1 MKALEQGKF
10 PPVGAVI
17 YTKRLAYRHY
27 GIYVG
32 RGKVIHFTA
41 GKNSEKSAKN
51 ADVRRTSL
59 AVFLN
64 GDKLF
69 VEPEDPRKSY
79 SPKETVARAES
90 MLGTQKSKYSLVFN
104 NCEHFAHWCKYGEK
118 KSKQVRNALRVA
130 SFVAPTLSP
139 VFTGIRIIETIKN
152 LDET

>member
-1 MKALEQGKF
+1 MKDLEQGNF

-17 YTKRLAYRHY
+17 YTKRPIYCHY

-32 RGKVIHFTA
+32 GGEVIHFTA

-51 ADVRRTSL
+51 ADVQRTSL

-69 VEPEDPRKSY
+69 VEPEDSGKSY

-90 MLGTQKSKYSLVFN
+90 MLGTQKGKYNLVFY
-104 NCEHFAHWCKYGEK
+104 NCENFAHWCKYGEK
-118 KSKQVRNALRVA
+118 QSKQVDNALRVA
-130 SFVAPTLSP
+130 SFVAPTLS
-139 VFTGIRIIETIKN
+139 TGIRIIETIKN